1 MIDILDLALQI
12 GSNTILIEKISRMD
26 ILLRMLRINYKICT
40 IINEIQMKLIEK
52 AIVKNGFE
60 L

>member
-12 GSNTILIEKISRMD
+12 GSNTLLIEKISRMD

>member
-1 MIDILDLALQI
+1 
-12 GSNTILIEKISRMD
+12 MD